1 MKTRLLNW
9 KKQRGGLLI
18 LLFCAALES
27 HAQQRGTTVGGGGLP
42 GFRPFGFFNNAAPSA
57 TSSSGN
63 YNNNGSVGTAT
74 FAVDPNTHN
83 IVVVTDSQ
91 TAEQISNVIYN
102 LERPVPQVLLNCV
115 FLQVQHNN
123 SSDIGVE
130 GGWTGNAGNNQV
142 SAANIFGLSG
152 LNSVATNFNALG
164 QTLGSGFPTP
174 LSTAGSGGL
183 YQILGSDFQATLRA
197 IAQAGKAQVLS
208 RPSILASDGQPA
220 QIVVGQSVPLVT
232 SVSFTGV
239 AASTPVNNITYTDV
253 GIILNVTPYISIA
266 NRTVEMILQPQTSSV
281 DPTLTQTIS
290 PGVTAPYLDVT
301 SANTVAVTPDGQ
313 TVVIGGLM
321 ENNRSSN
328 ASQIPILGD
337 IPILG
342 NLFKSKT
349 SSDTKSELLIFVTPH
364 IVQAPAQLTGLPGS
378 PNQLSGFITNSV
390 SEQELNRFLE
400 RVPVKQNP

>member
-1 MKTRLLNW
+1 MKTRQSQW
-9 KKQRGGLLI
+9 KKYLSGLLI
-18 LLFCAALES
+18 LFCCALLETY
-27 HAQQRGTTVGGGGLP
+27 AQQRGSGGGGGFP
-42 GFRPFGFFNNAAPSA
+42 GFRPFGFFNTAASSSSS
-57 TSSSGN
+57 SSSGN
-63 YNNNGSVGTAT
+63 YNNNGTVGTAS

-152 LNSVATNFNALG
+152 LNSVATNFTALG
-164 QTLGSGFPTP
+164 QPLGSGFPVP
-174 LSTAGSGGL
+174 LSSSGAGGL
-183 YQILGSDFQATLRA
+183 YQVLGSDYQATLRA
-197 IAQAGKAQVLS
+197 IAQSGKAQVLS
-208 RPSILASDGQPA
+208 RPSVLARDGQPA

-232 SVSFTGV
+232 SVSFTGNNANV
-239 AASTPVNNITYTDV
+239 PVNNITYTDV
-253 GIILNVTPYISIA
+253 GIILNVTPFISLA
-266 NRTVEMILQPQTSSV
+266 NRTVEMILQPQSSAV

-321 ENNRSSN
+321 ENNQSSN
-328 ASQIPILGD
+328 SSKIPLLGD

-342 NLFKSKT
+342 NLFKSK
-349 SSDTKSELLIFVTPH
+349 SKSDAKSELLIFVTPH
-364 IVQAPAQLTGLPGS
+364 IVQAPTQLAGLPGS
-378 PNQLSGFITNSV
+378 PTHLPSLITNSV
-390 SEQELNRFLE
+390 SENELNQFLE
-400 RVPVKQNP
+400 RIPVKKGP